1 MRAFLTALLTC
12 FVMQTAIAQ
21 GTPMTKAQGDQFEQE
36 LLKST
41 SNTQSLQSDFT
52 QYKHMD
58 LLTNDIVSSGTMS
71 FRSPNTVK
79 WAYTKPYDYSII
91 FRDGKMKVNDAG
103 RKSEVDI
110 GSHKL
115 LTQLNDMMT
124 KSVRGDLF
132 RDPAFIVSLFSGAKY
147 DVVVLK
153 PKDKVLAGY
162 IKQLELNFG
171 KQDRKIVE
179 LKIVEPNDD
188 HTRIVFSGLKIN
200 PALGDAVFAH

>member
-1 MRAFLTALLTC
+1 MRTVLITLMACC
-12 FVMQTAIAQ
+12 FVQAAFAQ
-21 GTPMTKAQGDQFEQE
+21 GTPMSKAQGEQFEQE

-41 SNTQSLQSDFT
+41 ADTQTLQSDFT

-58 LLTNDIVSSGTMS
+58 LLTKDIVSSGTMS

-79 WAYTKPYDYSII
+79 WAYTKPYDYIII
-91 FRDGKMKVNDAG
+91 FKDGKMKVNDAG

-115 LTQLNDMMT
+115 LAQLNDMMT

-132 RDPAFIVSLFSGAKY
+132 KDPAFNVGLFSGVKY

-162 IKQLELNFG
+162 VKQLELNFG
-171 KQDRKIVE
+171 KKDRKIVE
-179 LKIVEPNDD
+179 LKIIEPGDD
-188 HTRIVFSGLKIN
+188 HTRIVISNLKIN
-200 PALGDAVFAH
+200 PVLGDAVFAH

>member
-1 MRAFLTALLTC
+1 MRTVLITLLICLVQSAF
-12 FVMQTAIAQ
+12 AQ
-21 GTPMTKAQGDQFEQE
+21 GTPMSKAQGEQFEQE

-41 SNTQSLQSDFT
+41 ANTQTLQSDFT

-91 FRDGKMKVNDAG
+91 FKDGMMKVNDAG

-115 LTQLNDMMT
+115 LAQVSDMMT

-132 RDPAFIVSLFSGAKY
+132 KDPAFNVSLFSGTKY

-162 IKQLELNFG
+162 VKQLELNFA
-171 KQDRKIVE
+171 KTDRKIQE
-179 LKIVEPNDD
+179 LKIIEPNED

>member
-1 MRAFLTALLTC
+1 MRIVLITLLAC
-12 FVMQTAIAQ
+12 LVRSAIAQ
-21 GTPMTKAQGDQFEQE
+21 GTPMSKTQGEQFEQE

-41 SNTQSLQSDFT
+41 ADTRTLQSDFT

-71 FRSPNTVK
+71 FRGPNTVK

-91 FRDGKMKVNDAG
+91 FKDGLMKVNDAG
-103 RKSEVDI
+103 RKTEVDI

-115 LTQLNDMMT
+115 LAQVSDMMT

-132 RDPAFIVSLFSGAKY
+132 KDPAFNVSLFSGTRS
-147 DVVVLK
+147 DVVVLE

-162 IKQLELNFG
+162 VKQLELNFA
-171 KQDRKIVE
+171 KTDRKIQE
-179 LKIVEPNDD
+179 LKIIEPNGD